1 MKKFL
6 FFVLSIVMIGTFS
19 FSGNYAQAAE
29 VPKQPTLDTYL
40 TPEIEK
46 EINNNML
53 PATKEN
59 PVSSYTA
66 SNGLKVV
73 DTVKTEPAYAD
84 SFSSKAYVTHN
95 KTFYA
100 SGFSIA
106 TFKGKWLC
114 TFWRD
119 GSVTINNW
127 DYFLVGINDGS
138 YSNKSTS
145 IVSSGKPAK
154 ARGYVTLQS
163 RYFTGD
169 TIWNVSISNGSQVSS
184 SITKTR

>member
-1 MKKFL
+1 
-6 FFVLSIVMIGTFS
+6 MISTFS
-19 FSGNYAQAAE
+19 LPNKYVQAAE
-29 VPKQPTLDTYL
+29 ISKQPSLDTYL

-46 EINNNML
+46 EINNNMQ

-59 PVSSYTA
+59 PISSYTA

-73 DTVKTEPAYAD
+73 DTVKTEPAFSD
-84 SFSSKAYVTHN
+84 SFSSTSYVTHS

-100 SGFSIA
+100 SGLSIA
-106 TFKGKWLC
+106 TYKGKWLC

-119 GSVTINNW
+119 GSVTIKNW

-145 IVSSGKPAK
+145 ILSSGKPAK

-163 RYFTGD
+163 GFFTGD
-169 TIWNVSISNGSQVSS
+169 TIWNISISNGSSVSS